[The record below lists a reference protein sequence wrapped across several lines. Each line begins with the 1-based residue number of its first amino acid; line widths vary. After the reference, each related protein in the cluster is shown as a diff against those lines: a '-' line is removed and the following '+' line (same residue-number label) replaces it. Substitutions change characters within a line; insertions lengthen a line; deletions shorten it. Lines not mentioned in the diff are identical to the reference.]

1 MSAYDQSKKLADK
14 SAEMASETV
23 QQGKAAVEQSFSASV
38 GNMRDYNLKMIELAQ
53 ANIEAYFAFA
63 RQLATAT
70 TPSDAIELWTSHVRK
85 QFELLN
91 DQTKQLTALGQKLA
105 GESAAPIARSINHV
119 FSKAS

>member
-1 MSAYDQSKKLADK
+1 
-14 SAEMASETV
+14 
-23 QQGKAAVEQSFSASV
+23 
-38 GNMRDYNLKMIELAQ
+38 MRDYNLKMIELAQ
-53 ANIEAYFAFA
+53 ANIEAYFAIA

-85 QFELLN
+85 EFELLN